1 MGKPFEELAKSLMEE
16 YLSWDPSFATQVG
29 WHSYDRMLRDPSSEA
44 AEHIAERCR
53 ELLAELHNFPSKS
66 LSEEE
71 AIDRDV
77 AIYILKLKL
86 FELQEFRLF
95 ERESLACSEV
105 GYSLFFLFARDH
117 PSFEERLESI
127 VHRLEAI
134 PAFLKA
140 SQNVL
145 KSPYKLW
152 NEAALETGREVPGLL
167 RNIVTLA
174 EAKGTDSATKR
185 RLEAAASL
193 SAKAIE
199 EHNKWLA
206 EKVIP
211 SSDPRYT
218 IDADEYDRYFETKG
232 YGLTPDQALDIGVT
246 YLRLA
251 KKKMIG
257 IASQIVPSGSPE
269 EAMDAMKSDH
279 AKTFEGVLKEYRESV
294 KASREFVVKNDILTI
309 PENEK
314 LLVLET
320 PMFMRPTLTF
330 AAQFEPGKFDGN
342 RTGMFMV
349 TPDESNPELLR
360 EHSRAGIV
368 NTTVHEG
375 YPGHHIQGICGNTNS
390 SPIRILIASPD
401 FSEGWG
407 LYTEDLMISLGY
419 NDNPL
424 GRFTTNNDLI
434 FRIVRLIVEIRLA
447 KGDMTL
453 DEAAEMLKKEC
464 AMEANAS
471 WNEARCCAM
480 TPTYFTAY
488 FLGKLAL
495 MQLREDV
502 ERAMGPRFTLKF
514 FHDAL
519 LYTGCLPMGFMRRS
533 VDLKLKQQYG
543 MTLGQQKETLYE
555 YAMRK
560 ARDEDS

>member
-29 WHSYDRMLRDPSSEA
+29 WHSHDRVLRDPSSKA

-53 ELLAELHNFPSKS
+53 ELLGELRNFPAKS

-71 AIDRDV
+71 GIDCDL

-86 FELQEFRLF
+86 FEIEELRLF

-127 VHRLEAI
+127 IHRLEAV
-134 PAFLKA
+134 PDFLRV
-140 SQNVL
+140 SRNTL

-152 NEAALETGREVPGLL
+152 NEAALETGREVPDLL
-167 RNIVTLA
+167 RDIETLT
-174 EAKGTDSATKR
+174 EAKGTDSTTKN
-185 RLEAAASL
+185 RLERAVRVST
-193 SAKAIE
+193 KAIE
-199 EHNKWLA
+199 EHNKWLS

-211 SSDPRYT
+211 SSDSKYT
-218 IDADEYDRYFETKG
+218 IEPDEYNRYFETKG
-232 YGLTPDQALDIGVT
+232 YGLTPDQALEIGET
-246 YLRLA
+246 HLRLA
-251 KKKMIG
+251 KKKKTR
-257 IASQIVPSGSPE
+257 IAAQIVPSGSSE
-269 EAMDAMKSDH
+269 EAMDVMKSDH
-279 AKTFEGVLKEYRESV
+279 AVTFEGVLKEYRESV
-294 KASREFVVKNDILTI
+294 KAAREFVIKNDILTI

-320 PMFMRPTLTF
+320 PLFMRPMIPF

-349 TPDESNPELLR
+349 TPDETSPDLLR
-360 EHSRAGIV
+360 EHSCAGIV

-375 YPGHHIQGICGNTNS
+375 YPGHHIQGICANTNP

-407 LYTEDLMISLGY
+407 LYTEDMMISLGY

-434 FRIVRLIVEIRLA
+434 FRIVRLIVEIKLS

-453 DEAAEMLKKEC
+453 DEATEMLKQEC
-464 AMEANAS
+464 AMETQAS
-471 WNEARCCAM
+471 WKEARCCAM
-480 TPTYFTAY
+480 SPTYFTAY

-495 MQLREDV
+495 MQLKEDV
-502 ERAMGPRFTLKF
+502 ERTMGPKFSLKF

-519 LYTGCLPMGFMRRS
+519 LYTGCLPMAIMRRS
-533 VDLKLKQQYG
+533 VALKLKQQYG
-543 MTLGQQKETLYE
+543 MTLGAQKETLYD
-555 YAMRK
+555 YAVRK
-560 ARDEDS
+560 ARVEDA